1 MLLFGFCC
9 YLYSL
14 GSQIIAESC
23 FLVNSGNKKA
33 SPGKKRK
40 ELERPGLLCLFDR
53 ENKGMTPTT
62 IPVLI
67 QKENPLPAE
76 R

>member
-1 MLLFGFCC
+1 MLLFGFVAIFT
-9 YLYSL
+9 L
-14 GSQIIAESC
+14 GFWIIAESC

-62 IPVLI
+62 IPFLR